1 MWSGLYNALLVAA
14 AFIGVPYYGVRMLLT
29 GKYRQ
34 SLGPKFGRRLPEA
47 ASREGS
53 PRIWVHAVSVGE
65 VTAAAPIVASLRARF
80 PGACIVLSTSTE
92 TGQEMARKLV
102 PAASAHIYYPLD
114 IPCVVRKVID
124 RVNPDVFVP
133 VETELWPNFIRI
145 CRERGTRIVMANG
158 RLSPRSFRR
167 YRGTRFFWK
176 EVLASL
182 DAAGVISATDA
193 ERLAAIVMPA
203 ERIHILGNSK
213 FDGLAARVSP
223 ELEREIAGRLRI
235 ASGDEVLV
243 AGSTHEGEELVI
255 LDVYRRLLERRPGFK
270 LILIPRHIE
279 RGAACAELVRQ
290 AGYSDC
296 ITMSEI
302 LAGRS
307 RREERVI
314 LVDVIGELFKLYSLA
329 TVVFCGGS
337 LVPKGGQNILEAAA
351 WGKVVFHGP
360 HMDDFREEQILLE
373 EAGAG
378 ITVRSKEELFAGI
391 GDLLESPD
399 VLRSRGEAG
408 CQVVAANK
416 GAAER
421 YASLI
426 DAVLSRPRGVNGP
439 EPVR

>member
-1 MWSGLYNALLVAA
+1 MLWSGFYNALLVAA
-14 AFIGVPYYGVRMLLT
+14 AVFAAPFYGARMLLT
-29 GKYRQ
+29 GKYRK
-34 SLGPKFGRRLPEA
+34 SLGPKFGLLPREA
-47 ASREGS
+47 NSRMTGA

-65 VTAAAPIVASLRARF
+65 VTAAAPIVASLRSRF
-80 PGACIVLSTSTE
+80 SGACIVLSTSTE

-114 IPCVVRKVID
+114 IPRVARKVID
-124 RVNPDVFVP
+124 CVNPDVFVP

-167 YRGTRFFWK
+167 YRGTKFFWK

-193 ERLAAIVMPA
+193 ERLAAIGMPS

-223 ELEREIAGRLRI
+223 ELEREIAGRLGI
-235 ASGDEVLV
+235 ETEEAVLV
-243 AGSTHEGEELVI
+243 AGSTHEGEEAVI
-255 LDVYRRLLERRPGFK
+255 LDVYRRLLEQRPDFK

-279 RGAACAELVRQ
+279 RGDAVVELVHL
-290 AGYSDC
+290 AGFSDA
-296 ITMSEI
+296 IRMSEI
-302 LAGRS
+302 RAGRS
-307 RREERVI
+307 RRGERVVV
-314 LVDVIGELFKLYSLA
+314 VDVIGELFKVYSLA

-351 WGKVVFHGP
+351 LGKVVFHGP
-360 HMDDFREEQILLE
+360 HMEDFRDERVLLE

-378 ITVRSKEELFAGI
+378 ITVRDGEELFTGI
-391 GDLLESPD
+391 RALLDDPDLLQRKGESG
-399 VLRSRGEAG
+399 RRA
-408 CQVVAANK
+408 VAANR
-416 GAAER
+416 GAAGR
-421 YASLI
+421 YAALI
-426 DAVLSRPRGVNGP
+426 EGVLK
-439 EPVR
+439 